1 MPITFKAL
9 WSRPIKVNPEYVE
22 SGVLGESQV
31 LILAAPVDSFKSVTA
46 LNFAHCL
53 ANGEKLFGHFV
64 IPKAVKVLYLD
75 GEIGLHYFQERLKLF
90 YEKPDDISDN
100 LVLASKEDEATQFS
114 LDNQMSFGKLRKAI
128 NDVKPNV
135 IVLDCLNPFLSDEEN
150 EQTFSRAAANVHS
163 LQIEFKEQGLSFVII
178 HHMREV
184 PVGGDALSWYHIRG
198 HGKLVDW
205 PATRI
210 TMKKAKKGK
219 LMELTMRFLTRHGP
233 EQADLIFNVD
243 EKLRVTK
250 ATGMSGLG
258 GRMRK

>member
-1 MPITFKAL
+1 MPITFKEL
-9 WSRPIKVNPEYVE
+9 WSKPIKAHPEYVK
-22 SGVLGESQV
+22 SGILGESQV
-31 LILAAPVDSFKSVTA
+31 LILAAPVDSFKSITA

-90 YEKPDDISDN
+90 YAKPDTISDN
-100 LVLASKEDEATQFS
+100 LVLASKEDDATRFKLDVLLS
-114 LDNQMSFGKLRKAI
+114 LDRLKKVI

-135 IVLDCLNPFLSDEEN
+135 IILDCLNPFLSDEES
-150 EQTFSRAAANVHS
+150 EQTFSRAAANVHL
-163 LQIEFKEQGLSFVII
+163 LQMEFKDQGLSFVII

-184 PVGGDALSWYHIRG
+184 PIGGDPLSWYHIRG

-210 TMKKAKKGK
+210 TMQKTKKGK
-219 LMELTMRFLTRHGP
+219 VTELTMRFLLRHGP
-233 EQADLIFNVD
+233 EQPDLILNVN
-243 EKLRVTK
+243 ENLRVTK
-250 ATGMSGLG
+250 STGMAGLG
-258 GRMRK
+258 GRARK